1 MSSHVSFTAASLIQ
15 TPIRILLL
23 ATWHPGHYQKLCLQ
37 RLTKQCSVPI
47 TARLG
52 ELRSYDASGE
62 RHNSG
67 QQAASSRTSKALSSP
82 NPNQN
87 PPQPPPTTQTTT
99 TANPPPQLSQK
110 HTQPPQASPPRS
122 LVPSKATKFTKHTLT
137 QPTPLSPSR
146 SLSLQTPIQILLAT
160 CDLATVQN
168 NQLTHHLL
176 PSLTTKCSY
185 PTRRAEKLKAPNNH
199 HHHHQFPPPFPISKP
214 QWESNHLSFTAPTI
228 RTQATCTTPPS

>member
-99 TANPPPQLSQK
+99 TANPPPQLSQNTHNLTK
-110 HTQPPQASPPRS
+110 PHHLARSFPQKRPNSRNTHSHSQLLS
-122 LVPSKATKFTKHTLT
+122 LPLA
-137 QPTPLSPSR
+137 LSPS
-146 SLSLQTPIQILLAT
+146 
-160 CDLATVQN
+160 
-168 NQLTHHLL
+168 
-176 PSLTTKCSY
+176 
-185 PTRRAEKLKAPNNH
+185 
-199 HHHHQFPPPFPISKP
+199 KP
-214 QWESNHLSFTAPTI
+214 QSKSSLPPATQPLSK
-228 RTQATCTTPPS
+228 TTN